1 MKRRSFI
8 AASAAAA
15 ALPGAIGTA
24 QAQKAQDTLRVTWRD
39 AVPDVDPYRNSLRTG
54 LVVSHEAWDMLAY
67 RDPETFKNV
76 PALATGWTQVDPL
89 TLEFTLRDGVKFH
102 NGDAF
107 GADDVVYTIQTIQN
121 DPKVAVPSNFS
132 FWSGA
137 EKINDHQVR
146 LKLKAPFPAALEY
159 LAMLTPIYP
168 KMYREKVGPEGY
180 SKAPVGTGPY
190 RITRVNGSSSIEFE
204 RFEGYYAGAPKPKP
218 AIKNLKIMEVLDA
231 ASELSAFI
239 GGQTDWIWN
248 YNPDQFDNLNMLPG
262 KTAMRAGSMRLGYLQ
277 LDAAGRSSAGNPLT
291 NLKVRQAICHAIDR
305 NAIAHNLMQ
314 GDSHPVD
321 APCYPSQ
328 FGCNQ
333 SAAVAYDFDPAK
345 AKALLKEAGFAD
357 GFATTLFTY
366 VLPSFPA
373 AVQSYLR
380 AVGITLN
387 IQQLQ
392 VGAEIEKVMA
402 GQTPTNL
409 GTWGSNSIND
419 VSAILPYYFGGGSND
434 YAHDA
439 EVQKELQ
446 LGGSETD
453 PAKRETHYTAAIRRV
468 TEQAYWLPLFTSVT
482 QYAFAK
488 NLSFKP
494 FPDELPRF
502 YLSRWV

>member
-1 MKRRSFI
+1 MKRRSFL
-8 AASAAAA
+8 AATAAAA
-15 ALPGAIGTA
+15 ALPGVAR
-24 QAQKAQDTLRVTWRD
+24 AQKAQDTLRVTWRD

-67 RDPETFKNV
+67 RDPDTFKNV
-76 PALATGWTQVDPL
+76 PALATAWTQTDPT
-89 TLEFTLRDGVKFH
+89 TLDFTLRDGVKFH

-107 GADDVVYTIQTIQN
+107 GADDVVYTIQTILN
-121 DPKVAVPSNFS
+121 DPKVSVPSNFS

-190 RITRVNGSSSIEFE
+190 RITSVNGSSSIGFE
-204 RFEGYYAGAPKPKP
+204 RFEGYYAGAPKPRP
-218 AIKNLKIMEVLDA
+218 AIKTLKIMEVLDA

-248 YNPDQFDNLNMLPG
+248 YNPDQFDNLKMLPG
-262 KTAMRAGSMRLGYLQ
+262 KTAVRAGSMRLGYLQ
-277 LDAAGRSSAGNPLT
+277 MDAAGRSGKDNPLT

-305 NAIAHNLMQ
+305 NSIAHNLMQ
-314 GDSHPVD
+314 GDSHPVN
-321 APCYPSQ
+321 APCFPSQ

-333 SAAVAYDFDPAK
+333 AAAVAYDYDPAK
-345 AKALLKEAGFAD
+345 AKALLKEAGFPD
-357 GFATTLFTY
+357 GFSTTLYTY
-366 VLPSFPA
+366 VLPAFPA

-392 VGAEIEKVMA
+392 VGAEIDKVMA

-419 VSAILPYYFGGGSND
+419 VSAVLPYYFGGGSND

-439 EVQKELQ
+439 EVQKEVE
-446 LGGSETD
+446 LGGAETD
-453 PAKRETHYTAAIRRV
+453 PAKRETHYTAAIRRA

-488 NLSFKP
+488 NLSFTP
-494 FPDELPRF
+494 FQDELPRF
-502 YLSRWV
+502 YLSKWL

>member
-1 MKRRSFI
+1 MDRRSFL
-8 AASAAAA
+8 AAAA
-15 ALPGAIGTA
+15 AAAMPALSGGAH
-24 QAQKAQDTLRVTWRD
+24 AQKAQDTLRVTWRD

-54 LVVSHEAWDMLAY
+54 LIVSHHAWDMLVY

-76 PALATGWTQVDPL
+76 PALATEWTQVDP
-89 TLEFTLRDGVKFH
+89 TTIDFTLRQGVTFH

-107 GADDVVYTIQTIQN
+107 GADDVVYTIQTILA

-146 LKLKAPFPAALEY
+146 MKLKAPFPAALEY

-180 SKAPVGTGPY
+180 SKAPVGAGPY

-204 RFEGYYAGAPKPKP
+204 RFENYYAGAPKPRP
-218 AIKNLKIMEVLDA
+218 AIKTLKIMEVLDA

-248 YNPDQFDNLNMLPG
+248 YNPDQFENLKLLPG
-262 KTAMRAGSMRLGYLQ
+262 KTAVRAGSMRLGYLQ
-277 LDAAGRSSAGNPLT
+277 MDAAGRSGAGNPMT

-314 GDSHPVD
+314 GDSHPVA
-321 APCYPSQ
+321 APCFPSQ

-333 SAAVAYDFDPAK
+333 AAAVDYDYDPAK

-357 GFATTLFTY
+357 GFATTLYTY
-366 VLPSFPA
+366 YLPSFA
-373 AVQSYLR
+373 AALQNYLR
-380 AVGITLN
+380 AVGITLS

-392 VGAEIEKVMA
+392 VGAEIEKVVA
-402 GQTPTNL
+402 GQTPTNF

-419 VSAILPYYFGGGSND
+419 VSAILPYFFGGGSND

-439 EVQKELQ
+439 EVQKEVEQ
-446 LGGSETD
+446 GGAETD
-453 PAKRETHYTAAIRRV
+453 PAKREEHYTAAIRRA

-482 QYAFAK
+482 QYAFSK
-488 NLSFKP
+488 NLVFTP
-494 FPDELPRF
+494 FRDELPRF
-502 YLSRWV
+502 YLSKWA